1 MDPAFL
7 IGVVLAFGALVA
19 MITMEGASFEAL
31 LIPAPMILVLGSTI
45 GVGIASH
52 TLRDTRLAVSSLG
65 RMVRG
70 PRSTPEAVIPFL
82 VGYAEKAR
90 GDGLLALEQEL
101 DSAPDPFTRQAL
113 QALADGTDADDLR
126 LMMDD
131 EITAASSRTR
141 IAAKFF
147 SSLGGYAPTIGIVGT
162 VVSLTHVLEKLDEPD
177 HLGPMI
183 AAAFVATLWGLLSA
197 NFIWNPIAGR
207 LNRIGAVELERMMIV
222 SEGMLAIQAGSAP
235 HLLQERLEALST
247 VKPKRRS
254 SKETKGAEA
263 QGSEEVL

>member
-19 MITMEGASFEAL
+19 MITMEGASFQAL
-31 LIPAPMILVLGSTI
+31 FIPAPMILVLGSTI

-52 TLRDTRLAVSSLG
+52 TLRDTRLALSSLG

-70 PRSTPEAVIPFL
+70 PKMTPEAVIPFL
-82 VGYAEKAR
+82 VGYADKAR
-90 GDGLLALEQEL
+90 TEGLLALEQEL
-101 DSAPDPFTRQAL
+101 ETAPDAFTRQAL
-113 QALADGTDADDLR
+113 QALADGTDAEDLR

-131 EITAASSRTR
+131 EITATSSRNR
-141 IAAKFF
+141 VASKFF
-147 SSLGGYAPTIGIVGT
+147 ASLGGYAPTIGIVGT

-197 NFIWNPIAGR
+197 NFIWNPVAGR
-207 LNRIGAVELERMMIV
+207 LARIGAVELERMTLV

-235 HLLQERLEALST
+235 HLLQERLEAMST
-247 VKPKRRS
+247 VKPAQRRQKR
-254 SKETKGAEA
+254 EQPAEEA
-263 QGSEEVL
+263 P

>member
-1 MDPAFL
+1 MDPAFI
-7 IGVVLAFGALVA
+7 IGVIVAFGALVA
-19 MITMEGASFEAL
+19 MITMEGASFQAL

-52 TLRDTRLAVSSLG
+52 TLRDTKLAAASLG

-70 PRSTPEAVIPFL
+70 PRMTPEAVIPFL

-90 GDGLLALEQEL
+90 GEGLLALEQEL
-101 DSAPDPFTRQAL
+101 DGSPDDFTRQAL
-113 QALADGTDADDLR
+113 QALADGTDAEDLR
-126 LMMDD
+126 TVMDD
-131 EITAASSRTR
+131 EIEAASSRTR
-141 IAAKFF
+141 VAARFF
-147 SSLGGYAPTIGIVGT
+147 ASLGGYAPTIGIVGT

-207 LNRIGAVELERMMIV
+207 LNRIGAVELERMTLV
-222 SEGMLAIQAGSAP
+222 AEGMLAIQAGSAP
-235 HLLQERLEALST
+235 HLLKERLEAMST
-247 VKPKRRS
+247 VRPKEKKAKS
-254 SKETKGAEA
+254 SSDPLGEDA
-263 QGSEEVL
+263 

>member
-1 MDPAFL
+1 VTVDPAFL
-7 IGVVLAFGALVA
+7 IGVILAFGALIA
-19 MITMEGASFEAL
+19 MITMEGASIEAL

-52 TLRDTRLAVSSLG
+52 TLRDTVVAVKSLG

-70 PRSTPEAVIPFL
+70 PRMTPEAVIPFL
-82 VGYAEKAR
+82 IGYAEKAR
-90 GDGLLALEQEL
+90 SDGLLSLEQEL
-101 DSAPDPFTRQAL
+101 DAAPDPFTRQAL
-113 QALADGTDADDLR
+113 QALADGTDAEDLR
-126 LMMDD
+126 LMLDD
-131 EITAASSRTR
+131 EVTATSSRNR
-141 IAAKFF
+141 VAAKFF

-207 LNRIGAVELERMMIV
+207 LNRIGAVELERMMLV
-222 SEGMLAIQAGSAP
+222 TEGTLAIQSGSAP
-235 HLLQERLEALST
+235 KRLQERLEALSS
-247 VKPKRRS
+247 VKPSGKQ
-254 SKETKGAEA
+254 KQKAE
-263 QGSEEVL
+263 QSIEDIL